1 MVSKLVVL
9 NTKDEKM
16 LERALKMDAELLLM
30 QDAVLFTNNRIEAN
44 NKLAAHKVYAVK
56 RDAVKRGLSDRML
69 DTVELV
75 DMDQLVDLLFSGK
88 SVVNL

>member
-16 LERALKMDAELLLM
+16 LERALKMDSELLLM

-44 NKLAAHKVYAVK
+44 NRLAIHKVYAVK
-56 RDAVKRGLSDRML
+56 QDAVKRGLSDRLL
-69 DTVELV
+69 DNVELV
-75 DMDQLVDLLFSGK
+75 DTAELVDLLFSGK

>member
-30 QDAVLFTNNRIEAN
+30 QDAVLFANNRIEAN

>member
-9 NTKDEKM
+9 NTKDEQM

-30 QDAVLFTNNRIEAN
+30 QDAVQFANNRIEAN
-44 NKLAAHKVYAVK
+44 NRLATHKIYAVK
-56 RDAVKRGLSDRML
+56 RDTVKRGLGDRLL
-69 DTVELV
+69 DNVVLV
-75 DMDQLVDLLFSGK
+75 DTDELVDLLFSGK

>member
-9 NTKDEKM
+9 NTKDKQM
-16 LERALKMDAELLLM
+16 LERALKMDTELLLM
-30 QDAVLFTNNRIEAN
+30 QDAVLFTNNRIEEN
-44 NKLAAHKVYAVK
+44 NRLATHKVYAVK
-56 RDAVKRGLSDRML
+56 QDTVKRGLSDRLL
-69 DTVELV
+69 DNVKLV

>member
-30 QDAVLFTNNRIEAN
+30 QDAVLFTNKRIEEN

-69 DTVELV
+69 DKVELV

>member
-9 NTKDEKM
+9 NTKDEMM

-30 QDAVLFTNNRIEAN
+30 QDAVLFINNRIEAN
-44 NKLAAHKVYAVK
+44 NRLATHKVYAVK
-56 RDAVKRGLSDRML
+56 RDAVKRGLSDRLL
-69 DTVELV
+69 DNVELV
-75 DMDQLVDLLFSGK
+75 DTDELVDLLFSGK